1 MRTAFHAI
9 LLASLLLVG
18 CGPRIKADVDA
29 YSRPGFQQAGRTYT
43 YTLAPGPGMTGIA
56 EADSQMVEGRLKA
69 ALAGHGYKE
78 AASPEEAELEIVYA
92 WRVEGPH
99 RVATSTPYYPRSR
112 MGYNSGFSFI
122 RGFGMFGGSHATPM
136 TLVYVRTFTVDAIE
150 RLAPRTPL
158 VDATTSATL
167 VTTPST
173 AAPSGAA
180 SPAATPSTPASPA
193 AAPSGAASSG
203 ATPKPLQDTHPLPD
217 YTKPPYAPPLP
228 DPSLPAV
235 GSGSPFGPS
244 RSATAW
250 QVTVSSANT
259 TSDIRPILPH
269 LLAAA
274 LRWLGTTASIPV
286 TVDEDYNVTPRGF

>member
-9 LLASLLLVG
+9 LLASLLLTG

-43 YTLAPGPGMTGIA
+43 YTLASGPGMTGMA
-56 EADSQMVEGRLKA
+56 EADINMVEGRLKA
-69 ALAGHGYKE
+69 ALAGHGYRE
-78 AASPEEAELEIVYA
+78 AATPETAELEIVYA

-99 RVATSTPYYPRSR
+99 RVASSTPYYPRSR
-112 MGYNSGFSFI
+112 MGTNSGFSFI
-122 RGFGMFGGSHATPM
+122 RGFGMFGGGYATPM
-136 TLVYVRTFTVDAIE
+136 TLVYVRTFTVDAVE
-150 RLAPRTPL
+150 RLTPREPSAANAAAP
-158 VDATTSATL
+158 ATAIPAAAASAATSS
-167 VTTPST
+167 V
-173 AAPSGAA
+173 AAPSAA
-180 SPAATPSTPASPA
+180 V
-193 AAPSGAASSG
+193 
-203 ATPKPLQDTHPLPD
+203 PKPPQDAQPLPD
-217 YTKPPYAPPLP
+217 YAKPPYAPPLP

-235 GSGSPFGPS
+235 GSGSAFGPT

-250 QVTVSSANT
+250 QVTVSSAST